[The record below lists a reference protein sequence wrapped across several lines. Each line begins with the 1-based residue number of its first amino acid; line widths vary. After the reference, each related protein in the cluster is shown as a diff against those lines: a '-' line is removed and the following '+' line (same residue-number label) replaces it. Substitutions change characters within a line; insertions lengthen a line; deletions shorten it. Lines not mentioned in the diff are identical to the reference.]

1 MMDPW
6 FRGWRHSSGRV
17 VHGVGKL
24 ITLSTLVGLLLTLW
38 AARAEAAPPGPDA
51 LPVHVVAVKSLEAL
65 DQAQALTN
73 ALKKAVRDSE
83 GWSLGDSN
91 QSLEFLA
98 IQMKCAEPID
108 AACEARIAD
117 QLKADRYLWAVIEFD
132 PGDKQFVAGKLNFFV
147 RGKGTSSV
155 DLRYSANLTDPNDDS
170 LLELVKARVNE
181 VTGGAPR
188 GTLKVSTGGVSGQL
202 FVDGEPVGAVSE
214 EGASYP
220 LPAGEH
226 RIVVKAPGYADAEA
240 NVVVKPAATVETTLT
255 MVEVAE
261 DKPVDWRMITGFGL
275 VGVSVASGA
284 VGLWAS
290 LQVNQVRNDETYK
303 NFQAATFK
311 SAGDACQAAE
321 TGASGLGTAYNDG
334 SEPGPTATVQDAND
348 TATLC
353 SKAANGE
360 LMQAV
365 MFPLAAVSAGVGFYL
380 LGTSSLFGGGDDAD
394 AASAIT
400 VTPLVGPG
408 GGAVTLTY
416 AF

>member
-1 MMDPW
+1 MMDAG
-6 FRGWRHSSGRV
+6 FRGWPFSSKLV
-17 VHGVGKL
+17 AHWVGKL
-24 ITLSTLVGLLLTLW
+24 VALSALVGLLI
-38 AARAEAAPPGPDA
+38 AAGTGRAEAASPGPDA

-132 PGDKQFVAGKLNFFV
+132 PDDKQFVAGKLSFFV

-170 LLELVKARVNE
+170 LLELARSHVDE
-181 VTGGAPR
+181 VTGGPPQ
-188 GTLKVSTGGVSGQL
+188 GTLKVSTGGVPGQL
-202 FVDGEPVGAVSE
+202 FVDGEPIGAVAE
-214 EGASYP
+214 DGASYP

-240 NVVVKPAATVETTLT
+240 TVTVKPAATVETTLT
-255 MVEVAE
+255 LVELADDE
-261 DKPVDWRMITGFGL
+261 PVDWRMITGFGL

-311 SAGDACQAAE
+311 SAGDTCQAAK

-334 SEPGPTATVQDAND
+334 SEPGPTASVQNAND
-348 TATLC
+348 TASLC
-353 SKAANGE
+353 DQASSGE
-360 LMQAV
+360 LMQAI
-365 MFPLAAVSAGVGFYL
+365 MFPIAAVSAGVGFYL
-380 LGTSSLFGGGDDAD
+380 LGTSTLFGGGGDGDE
-394 AASAIT
+394 ASAIT
-400 VTPLVGPG
+400 VMPMVGPG
-408 GGAVTLTY
+408 GGAMTVTY
-416 AF
+416 QF

>member
-1 MMDPW
+1 MVRW
-6 FRGWRHSSGRV
+6 AVVASSV
-17 VHGVGKL
+17 
-24 ITLSTLVGLLLTLW
+24 LVGLLLGVN
-38 AARAEAAPPGPDA
+38 RAEAAPPGPDA

-73 ALKKAVRDSE
+73 ALKKAVRDSD

-132 PGDKQFVAGKLNFFV
+132 PDDKQFVAGKLNFFV
-147 RGKGTSSV
+147 RGKGTNSV

-170 LLELVKARVNE
+170 LVELAQSQVEA
-181 VTGGAPR
+181 VTGGAPQ
-188 GTLKVSTGGVSGQL
+188 GTLKVSTGGVAGQL
-202 FVDGEPVGAVSE
+202 FVDGEPIGAVSA
-214 EGASYP
+214 EGTSYP

-226 RIVVKAPGYADAEA
+226 RVVVKAPGYSDAEA
-240 NVVVKPAATVETTLT
+240 TVTVKPAATVETTLT

-261 DKPVDWRMITGFGL
+261 DEPVDWRMITGFGL

-290 LQVNQVRNDETYK
+290 LRVNSVRNDETYT

-311 SAGDACQAAE
+311 SAGDTCEAAK
-321 TGASGLGTAYNDG
+321 TGLAGRGTAYNDG
-334 SEPGPTATVQDAND
+334 SQPGPTATVEQANE

-353 SKAANGE
+353 DRASSGE
-360 LMQAV
+360 LMQAI
-365 MFPLAAVSAGVGFYL
+365 MFPIAAVSAGVGFYL
-380 LGTSSLFGGGDDAD
+380 LGTSTLFGGGGDGDE
-394 AASAIT
+394 ASAIT
-400 VTPLVGPG
+400 VTPMVGPG
-408 GGAVTLTY
+408 GGAMTVTY
-416 AF
+416 QF